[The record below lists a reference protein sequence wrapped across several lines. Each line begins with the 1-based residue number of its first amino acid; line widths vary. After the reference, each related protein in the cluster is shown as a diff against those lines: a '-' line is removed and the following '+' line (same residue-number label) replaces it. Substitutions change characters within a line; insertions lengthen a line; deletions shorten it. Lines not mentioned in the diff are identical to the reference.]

1 MVSATG
7 PPEASRLTCSRAARF
22 PSASPAGGWLFE
34 RPTPC
39 WRAVGCWCPWTAR
52 SSPRPPCPRRPE
64 TGRVAGPRGCPPA
77 SRAIACFSPPPGAA
91 VWDVSALDRLEAEAW
106 LYLRNVAAHCMREYS
121 CVFRVVVRLG
131 VPADAILSSIGE
143 EQAGLLVTATH
154 AHSSWQRLLM
164 GSVTDRACAEPGAG
178 SSCYGRKR
186 FQLPNPRTTYR
197 CEACTAPVMKCP

>member
-1 MVSATG
+1 MLASGRVLVPLDGSEFAEAAL
-7 PPEASRLTCSRAARF
+7 PEAARLAVLLGREVVLLRVV
-22 PSASPAGGWLFE
+22 PLLASL
-34 RPTPC
+34 
-39 WRAVGCWCPWTAR
+39 
-52 SSPRPPCPRRPE
+52 
-64 TGRVAGPRGCPPA
+64 
-77 SRAIACFSPPPGAA
+77 PPPGAA

-164 GSVTDRACAEPGAG
+164 GSVTAGSCARARCR

-197 CEACTAPVMKCP
+197 CEACTAPVMKLPIVDEMQSERFGF